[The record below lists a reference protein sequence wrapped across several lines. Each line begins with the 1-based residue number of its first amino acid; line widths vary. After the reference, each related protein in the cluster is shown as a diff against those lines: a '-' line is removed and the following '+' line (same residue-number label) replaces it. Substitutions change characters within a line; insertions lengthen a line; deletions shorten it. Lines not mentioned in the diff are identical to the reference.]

1 MLHFKM
7 SWAKFRDLPKTVH
20 RVNTMI
26 YINSCVLIARDP
38 RSRIFGPKFGQRT
51 LCESLLT
58 ALGNIG
64 IGILYR
70 YWYLAS
76 VSVPVWVSWVSI
88 ILVAVSS
95 GFQFIA
101 IIFFFMARQYRYEE
115 LMKAR
120 DQLGISI

>member
-1 MLHFKM
+1 MVHFKT

-51 LCESLLT
+51 LCESLPT
-58 ALGNIG
+58 ALANIG
-64 IGILYR
+64 IGITVFIPLC
-70 YWYLAS
+70 
-76 VSVPVWVSWVSI
+76 PKSWKPFVRISI
-88 ILVAVSS
+88 ILLAVSS

-101 IIFFFMARQYRYEE
+101 IICICKARQHRYEK